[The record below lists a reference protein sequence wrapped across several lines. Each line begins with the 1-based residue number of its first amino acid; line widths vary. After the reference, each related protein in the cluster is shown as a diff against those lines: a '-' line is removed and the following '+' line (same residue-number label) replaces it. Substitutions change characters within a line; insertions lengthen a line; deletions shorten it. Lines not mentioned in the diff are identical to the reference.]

1 MIEEIRK
8 NIDLEINM
16 LREISK
22 YSNMIDSAGAE
33 ERRILEESIIS
44 LKARMKMLNDSI
56 PDIMNDLSPIKKLSE
71 KTKPTNLGK
80 LTLKKDGKEIDLVLN
95 KKDRERFI
103 KELSL
108 NEKLIGKL
116 KKGTLEKEVGQEY
129 MGSRGYLKLA
139 NRFFLNTS
147 RNLIS
152 QGKFR
157 SLATEVRRANLDMLV
172 ETYVGMMIFTS
183 IISFVLAIFLAIFLL
198 FFNVEA
204 GWPFVSPYLGD
215 YMTRILKLIA
225 VPIVVPIATFLLLYL
240 YPSTEK
246 GSIAKKIEKELP
258 FAAIH
263 MSAISGSG
271 IAPVEIFK
279 IIGTSKD
286 YPFLSRE
293 IRKVLN
299 QINLY
304 GYDLV
309 TALNNVSKSTP
320 SVKLS
325 ELFSGLTTN
334 INSGGSLQ
342 AFFEKRAET
351 LLTDYRLEREKYTK
365 VAETFMDIYITVV
378 IAAPMI
384 LMLLIIMISMTGFEV
399 NITPTQ
405 VTFIIIAIISL
416 LNIIFLGVL
425 QAKQPGY

>member
-22 YSNMIDSAGAE
+22 YSNMIDSVAGE

-44 LKARMKMLNDSI
+44 LKARMKMLNNSI

-71 KTKPTNLGK
+71 KAKPTNLGK
-80 LTLKKDGKEIDLVLN
+80 LTLNKDGKEIDLVLN
-95 KKDRERFI
+95 KKDRERFV

-116 KKGTLEKEVGQEY
+116 KKGTFEKEVSQEY

-139 NRFFLNTS
+139 NKLFLNTS

-183 IISFVLAIFLAIFLL
+183 IISFFLALFLAIFLL
-198 FFNVEA
+198 FFNIEA

-215 YMTRILKLIA
+215 YMSRILKLIA
-225 VPIVVPIATFLLLYL
+225 VPIVVPIVTFLLLYI

-342 AFFEKRAET
+342 SFFEKRAET